1 MDNQKIKLKKALIFD
16 TGAII
21 TLALNDLLNILE
33 PLKWA
38 FGGEF
43 LVPEAVKRE
52 LIDVPL
58 RTRRFA
64 LEALMIKA
72 LFNKKVFSVIAS
84 PELKRET
91 EKILD
96 VAKNTYRGEDEWM
109 EIIHEGEASCLAL
122 YNMIDSS
129 QKAVIIDERTTRMLC
144 EAPENLR
151 KLFESKL
158 HTKVLA
164 VKENFS
170 AFANVKVI
178 RSSELCWLA
187 YKKRIINLPAL
198 PSEAINAILF
208 ALKYKGCAIS
218 SREIMAA
225 RRC

>member
-1 MDNQKIKLKKALIFD
+1 MIKLKKALIFD
-16 TGAII
+16 SGAII
-21 TLALNDLLNILE
+21 TLALNDLLHILE

-52 LIDVPL
+52 IIDVPL
-58 RTRRFA
+58 RIRRFA

-72 LFNKKVFSVIAS
+72 LFNKKVFTVISS
-84 PELKRET
+84 PELKKET
-91 EKILD
+91 ERLLD
-96 VAKNTYRGEDEWM
+96 IANSTYKAEDEWM
-109 EIIHEGEASCLAL
+109 SVIHEGEASCLAL
-122 YNMIDSS
+122 FNIIDA
-129 QKAVIIDERTTRMLC
+129 QKKAVVIDERTTRMLC

-158 HTKVLA
+158 HTKISA

-170 AFANVKVI
+170 AFANVNII

-198 PSEAINAILF
+198 PNEAISALLF
-208 ALKYKGCAIS
+208 ALKYKGCALS
-218 SREIMAA
+218 SREIAIA
-225 RRC
+225 KRI